1 MDSSQ
6 EKNTPIK
13 ISKNIFD
20 AIQPIKEGKIVVA
33 KTDTIYGILADA
45 LNKEAVEKLYQIKG
59 RPEDKPFVIL
69 IPSLEELKK
78 FNIIPDKQAEKILNI
93 KGITVIFDVNDP
105 EGEFFYLHR
114 GKNSLAFR
122 IPDEPVFLSFLRE
135 LKRPVVAP
143 SANPSGLT
151 PAEDVNKAIEYF
163 QNNVDLYIDSGKVI
177 ENIPS
182 TIVKLENGK
191 IKILRQGSKRL

>member
-45 LNKEAVEKLYQIKG
+45 SNKEAVEKLYQIKG

-69 IPSLEELKK
+69 IPSSEELKK
-78 FNIIPDKQAEKILNI
+78 FNIITDKQAEKILNI